1 MDHVRAQGIDEYTI
15 NVHYYYY
22 YKTGSTY
29 KHTNTDI
36 YMLASEGI
44 VTNQK
49 QNEAHSAH
57 AESTHKGVN

>member
-1 MDHVRAQGIDEYTI
+1 MYHVRAQGIDEYMI

-22 YKTGSTY
+22 KTGSAY

-36 YMLASEGI
+36 YMLASEEI
-44 VTNQK
+44 VTNLK
-49 QNEAHSAH
+49 QNEAQSAC